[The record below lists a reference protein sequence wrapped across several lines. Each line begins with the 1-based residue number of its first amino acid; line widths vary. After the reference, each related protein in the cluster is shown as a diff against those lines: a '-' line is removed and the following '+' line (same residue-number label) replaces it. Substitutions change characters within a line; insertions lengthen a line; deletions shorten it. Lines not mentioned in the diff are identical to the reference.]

1 MPALTEQAIVHGPLR
16 VTGEKDKWELQ
27 PDRRVAYK
35 SAKYP
40 WLIAAYRFHNK
51 VNMHSDWDLVN
62 LDMPDHVF
70 NASYLAAKG
79 QDYIVHFSS
88 RSYTDY
94 TYTDAID
101 VRIHP
106 DKVDKD
112 LIYGK
117 LSGSKWGWF
126 KTDHCQFIEPANI
139 VSPIRDATH
148 DVLGCRA
155 DIDDPDVAAISA
167 TLGIN
172 VVPSTNPDVVPRF
185 TTRDVETVN
194 PLCTR
199 LIKER

>member
-1 MPALTEQAIVHGPLR
+1 VLAR
-16 VTGEKDKWELQ
+16 
-27 PDRRVAYK
+27 
-35 SAKYP
+35 YP

-126 KTDHCQFIEPANI
+126 KTDHCQFIKP
-139 VSPIRDATH
+139 
-148 DVLGCRA
+148 A
-155 DIDDPDVAAISA
+155 DIVVRPQNPRARCPWARPNRPRARAS
-167 TLGIN
+167 TL
-172 VVPSTNPDVVPRF
+172 R
-185 TTRDVETVN
+185 
-194 PLCTR
+194 
-199 LIKER
+199 